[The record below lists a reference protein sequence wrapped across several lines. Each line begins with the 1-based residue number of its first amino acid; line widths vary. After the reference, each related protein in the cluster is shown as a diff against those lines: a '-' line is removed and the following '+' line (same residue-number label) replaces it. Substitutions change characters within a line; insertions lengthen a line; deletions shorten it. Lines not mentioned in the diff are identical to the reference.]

1 MGQGDEHRSRRIRR
15 APAGADASNLTRGY
29 GAHAGPLTG
38 VRYSSSGFQ
47 AAQVQPSQVGAWL
60 RPPEIAWLDVP
71 APSPDALLILQQ
83 QLGLHPLAVSD
94 AAHPP
99 QRPHHAAWPQFE
111 LLVITAAAPEGRLQ
125 QLSLF
130 LGDHWVLSLRE
141 LPEDL
146 FAPVRQRLEGDIGPL
161 RRGSA
166 ALLVTALV
174 STVIDGLFE
183 RAEEVRERIEDLEE
197 EITDDPRLLN
207 RRLHSLRRQLLQ
219 LRRAVEPMR
228 ETVRRASEW
237 TTQRW
242 DPDAQV
248 HLREAG
254 EDTEQLFE
262 LLVDAQSTAT
272 ALTDLNLSNQGGQ
285 TNSVL
290 TLLTM
295 VSTLFLPM
303 TFLASLWGMNFHHM
317 PELRWHWGYPV
328 ALGVIV
334 LSAVLPF
341 RWMLRQRWF
350 RTMWGQWKEERRRS
364 P

>member
-1 MGQGDEHRSRRIRR
+1 MGKGDEHRSRRLRR

-29 GAHAGPLTG
+29 GAHEGPLVG
-38 VRYSSSGFQ
+38 VRYSTSGFE
-47 AAQVQPSQVGAWL
+47 ASEVEPKQVAGWL
-60 RPPEIAWLDVP
+60 RPPEIGWLDVP
-71 APSPDALLILQQ
+71 APSADALRVLQQ

-94 AAHPP
+94 VAHPP

-125 QLSLF
+125 QISLF

-141 LPEDL
+141 LPDDL

-166 ALLVTALV
+166 ALLVTALL

-183 RAEEVRERIEDLEE
+183 RAEAVREQIEDLEE
-197 EITDDPRLLN
+197 EIT
-207 RRLHSLRRQLLQ
+207 
-219 LRRAVEPMR
+219 V
-228 ETVRRASEW
+228 
-237 TTQRW
+237 
-242 DPDAQV
+242 
-248 HLREAG
+248 
-254 EDTEQLFE
+254 FE

-303 TFLASLWGMNFHHM
+303 TFLASVWGMNFRHM
-317 PELRWHWGYPV
+317 PELQWHWGYPL
-328 ALGVIV
+328 ALGVLL
-334 LSAVLPF
+334 LSALLPF

-350 RTMWGQWKEERRRS
+350 RTMWGQWRNERRRS
-364 P
+364 S